1 MEEAKHICVYSGS
14 AHPELSQQIANY
26 LGISLG
32 KVHLTHFP
40 DGEIFVQFEENVR
53 RADAFLIQPTCKP
66 PNDNLME
73 LLIMIDAARRA
84 SAARITAVLPFFGY
98 ARQDRKD
105 KPRVPIT
112 AKLVANLL
120 TVAGADRIITMDLH
134 AQQIQGFFDIPVDH
148 LYARPVLVPYLK
160 KLIGNNGVVVAPDS
174 GSAKM
179 AMNYGDMLEAGFAVV
194 TKRRINATTVASS
207 HLVGDVK
214 DRICVITDDLTS
226 TAGTLCAAAK
236 ILKANG
242 AAKIPALVKEI
253 QFNYLK
259 NYVLHVDFQEVDMNE
274 EITDFVPIHAHGE
287 SVGAAHGGILEQE
300 LHELEVTC
308 RPDHLP
314 EAIRVDVSAL
324 AIGDSLHVKDLVLP
338 EGVRVDIDPETT
350 VFHVV
355 RPKEEEVAE
364 PAAEAT
370 EPEAINEKKAE
381 EKEK

>member
-1 MEEAKHICVYSGS
+1 MARTAAAVLSFRLSPGFRAARKWKVQMEEAKHICVYSGS
-14 AHPELSQQIANY
+14 AHPELAQQIANY

-40 DGEIFVQFEENVR
+40 DGEFFVQFEENVR

-84 SAARITAVLPFFGY
+84 SAARITAVLPYFGY

-112 AKLVANLL
+112 AKLVANLI

-134 AQQIQGFFDIPVDH
+134 SQQIQGFFDIPMDH

-160 KLIGNNGVVVAPDS
+160 KLIGVDGVVVAPDS

-214 DRICVITDDLTS
+214 DKVCVITDDLTS

-242 AAKIPALVKEI
+242 AARIYAAVSHCMLSESGKEKLLATPEIEQLVTTDA
-253 QFNYLK
+253 
-259 NYVLHVDFQEVDMNE
+259 VPVVDDLGGRIKV
-274 EITDFVPIHAHGE
+274 I
-287 SVGAAHGGILEQE
+287 SVAPLLG
-300 LHELEVTC
+300 
-308 RPDHLP
+308 
-314 EAIRVDVSAL
+314 EAIRRIHDGKSVS
-324 AIGDSLHVKDLVLP
+324 SL
-338 EGVRVDIDPETT
+338 
-350 VFHVV
+350 FY
-355 RPKEEEVAE
+355 
-364 PAAEAT
+364 
-370 EPEAINEKKAE
+370 INH
-381 EKEK
+381 

>member
-1 MEEAKHICVYSGS
+1 MKRTLSPNRTERFLLIGLFRARLRGCENNGTNLMEEAKHICVYSGS

-242 AAKIPALVKEI
+242 AAKVYCAVSHCLLSDIGKEK
-253 QFNYLK
+253 L
-259 NYVLHVDFQEVDMNE
+259 LATP
-274 EITDFVPIHAHGE
+274 EIEQVITTDAVPI
-287 SVGAAHGGILEQE
+287 VDDLGGKIKVVSIAPL
-300 LHELEVTC
+300 LG
-308 RPDHLP
+308 
-314 EAIRVDVSAL
+314 EAIRRIHDGKSVS
-324 AIGDSLHVKDLVLP
+324 SL
-338 EGVRVDIDPETT
+338 
-350 VFHVV
+350 FY
-355 RPKEEEVAE
+355 
-364 PAAEAT
+364 
-370 EPEAINEKKAE
+370 INH
-381 EKEK
+381 

>member
-1 MEEAKHICVYSGS
+1 MFDEAQHIGVYAGT
-14 AHPELSQQIANY
+14 AHPALSQAIANY
-26 LGISLG
+26 LGVSLG

-40 DGEIFVQFEENVR
+40 DGEIFAQFEENVR
-53 RADAFLIQPTCKP
+53 RADAFLIQPTCNP

-120 TVAGADRIITMDLH
+120 TCAGADRVLTMDLH

-160 KLIGNNGVVVAPDS
+160 KLIGSDGVVVAPDS

-179 AMNYGDMLEAGFAVV
+179 AMYYGDMLEAGFAVV

-214 DRICVITDDLTS
+214 DRVCVITDDLTS
-226 TAGTLCAAAK
+226 TAGTLCAAAR
-236 ILKANG
+236 ILKQHG
-242 AAKIPALVKEI
+242 AAKVYCAVSHCLLSDIGKQKLLETPEI
-253 QFNYLK
+253 EQI
-259 NYVLHVDFQEVDMNE
+259 VT
-274 EITDFVPIHAHGE
+274 TDAVPIDNDLGGKLKII
-287 SVGAAHGGILEQE
+287 SVAPLFG
-300 LHELEVTC
+300 
-308 RPDHLP
+308 
-314 EAIRVDVSAL
+314 EAIRRIHEGKS
-324 AIGDSLHVKDLVLP
+324 ISSLFYIKH
-338 EGVRVDIDPETT
+338 
-350 VFHVV
+350 
-355 RPKEEEVAE
+355 
-364 PAAEAT
+364 
-370 EPEAINEKKAE
+370 
-381 EKEK
+381 